1 MAQKATI
8 FKATLN
14 IADTDRNYYAEHQ
27 LTIARHP
34 SETDERMQVRILAF
48 AAHAHEHLQFTRGL
62 SADDEPDLW
71 QKDLTDAIELWID
84 VGLPDERRVR
94 KASSRSRQV
103 IVYLYGGR
111 TADMWWQQNSAG
123 LARFDNLTVISLPK
137 EQTDALA
144 LLTARS
150 MDLQVTLQEGQLWVS
165 NTVDTVLVVPVVL
178 MAASKK

>member
-1 MAQKATI
+1 VAQKATI

-14 IADTDRNYYAEHQ
+14 VADTDRHYYAEHA

-34 SETDERMQVRILAF
+34 SETDERMLVRILAF

-71 QKDLTDAIELWID
+71 QKDLTDTIEVWID

-94 KASSRSRQV
+94 KACGRAQQV
-103 IVYLYGGR
+103 FIYIYGGR
-111 TADMWWQQNSAG
+111 TADMWWQQNAAG
-123 LARFDNLTVISLPK
+123 LARFENLTVYMLPK

-144 LLTARS
+144 ALAERT
-150 MDLQVTLQEGQLWVS
+150 MNLQFTIQDGQFWISDNTTTLQITPQLM
-165 NTVDTVLVVPVVL
+165 T
-178 MAASKK
+178 AQQ